1 MTDNETPKKISIKEA
16 LAGSNKRLKSLSES
30 FQNDSRVILS
40 LVLDKSQSWLLAHP
54 EENLSPEQNSQF
66 DKYLSELEN
75 GTPLPYLI
83 GEWDF
88 FRLKFKVTPDTI
100 IPRPETEL
108 LVETALNWLKSHQ
121 DKNNLIEIGT
131 GTGCI
136 PISIAVNDTKVQI
149 TAVDISHAA
158 LKIAKE
164 NAHSHNVQNRI
175 SFLISDLFDKVENKY
190 NLICSNPPY
199 VSAQTL
205 HDLGIFEKEPTIALD
220 GGEDGLRIIEKI
232 LSSASAYLLPYG
244 LILIEIESSQ
254 GEDVQKLASQ
264 HFPSADIHV
273 KKDLAGH
280 DRLLVIQT

>member
-1 MTDNETPKKISIKEA
+1 MTDNEAPKIISIREA
-16 LAGSNKRLKSLSES
+16 LAESNKRLKNLSES

-40 LVLDKSQSWLLAHP
+40 LVLGKSQSWLFAHP
-54 EENLSPEQNSQF
+54 EENLSPEQKSQF
-66 DKYLSELEN
+66 EKYLSELEG

-83 GEWDF
+83 GEWEF
-88 FRLKFKVTPDTI
+88 FTLKFRVTPDTI

-108 LVETALNWLKSHQ
+108 LVDTALKWLKLHP
-121 DKNNLIEIGT
+121 DKNNMIEIGT

-136 PISIAVNDTKVQI
+136 PISIAVNDTKVHI

-164 NAHSHNVQNRI
+164 NTHSHDVQNRI
-175 SFLISDLFDKVENKY
+175 NFLNSDLFANVEGKY
-190 NLICSNPPY
+190 DLICSNPPY
-199 VSAQTL
+199 VPTQTL
-205 HDLGIFEKEPTIALD
+205 HDLGIFEIEPTIAMD

-232 LSSASAYLLPYG
+232 LSSASAYLLPHG

-254 GEDVQKLASQ
+254 GEEVQKIASQ
-264 HFPSADIHV
+264 YFPSAEIHV